1 MMFGLDT
8 TQLIVLGAAAVLLLV
23 TNNPF
28 ASAMSW
34 AKDLFSGFSS
44 PDSMLETIIRE
55 VYSCGEC
62 TAEEEKKIEEAISI
76 LVSHFVRHRLKGD
89 QK

>member
-34 AKDLFSGFSS
+34 LKNLFSGFSS
-44 PDSMLETIIRE
+44 SDAMLETIIRE